1 MKNPVGGSPQRN
13 PCSEQRNAPTRV
25 PLRSGTLVRVDSATP
40 PRGGASLQQPQTPYA
55 IALASSSS
63 GSWSFHVPLLIP
75 PPCFGAISGRPYL
88 ANKSLNASA
97 IKLCSVVS
105 C

>member
-1 MKNPVGGSPQRN
+1 MGHDPAASPDRVLEHLPVLPRSWAGQSHMKNPVGGSPQRN

-75 PPCFGAISGRPYL
+75 P
-88 ANKSLNASA
+88 
-97 IKLCSVVS
+97 
-105 C
+105 